1 MHQYVD
7 SIRSF
12 RLRTLGCIA
21 VAILLSVLPAS
32 ALSAQPKPASSAD
45 ISALYKSIAGDWV
58 GVCEQS
64 TDGQQAENKY
74 FHASIKETAPN
85 TYTSIFEYYKS
96 DGATATP
103 IHIGDTTAVTTVQ
116 PDGAVMNEIEGS
128 GTVLVD
134 KQPKN
139 QTHKLSEVLTATGP
153 ASMAGRIT
161 GKISVSGLPFG
172 LGKNGRISD
181 GKSSYSLKDGALT
194 ISQTLK
200 AGFKVLVCKKNFT
213 IAANSTAR
221 RGSDIAALMK
231 ADRIAEKS
239 GTKPVE
245 GS

>member
-1 MHQYVD
+1 MHLYVD
-7 SIRSF
+7 SSSSH
-12 RLRTLGCIA
+12 LRTLGCIA

-64 TDGQQAENKY
+64 TGGQQAENKY
-74 FHASIKETAPN
+74 FHACIKETGPG
-85 TYTSIFEYYKS
+85 TYTSTFNYYRS

-116 PDGAVMNEIEGS
+116 PDGAVKNEIEGS

-134 KQPKN
+134 RQPKD

-153 ASMAGRIT
+153 ASMAGQIT
-161 GKISVSGLPFG
+161 GKISVSGMPFG
-172 LGKNGRISD
+172 LGKNGQISD
-181 GKSSYSLKDGALT
+181 GKSSYSLKDGVLT

-200 AGFKVLVCKKNFT
+200 AGFKVLICKKSFT
-213 IAANSTAR
+213 ITANSTAK
-221 RGSDIAALMK
+221 RGSNVAALMK
-231 ADRIAEKS
+231 ADHIAERS
-239 GTKPVE
+239 GTKPIE